1 MPSEEDQAAVA
12 GGEESLQRLPT
23 SVVADVADGED
34 KYVEAFKQ
42 KMDEAVEG
50 SMAKS
55 KVHSTPLDKLLKTLQ
70 VPPPPPS
77 PTECNH
83 RCAEIARVRGRT
95 DGAPEGWNPK
105 TGQMECRARCW
116 RKRSCTRPT
125 GAPTRPSTTTF

>member
-55 KVHSTPLDKLLKTLQ
+55 KVQATPLDKLLKTLQ
-70 VPPPPPS
+70 VPEPLLLPNAINAVQRLQ
-77 PTECNH
+77 ECGGKLMG
-83 RCAEIARVRGRT
+83 CQRGAT
-95 DGAPEGWNPK
+95 LKPVE
-105 TGQMECRARCW
+105 
-116 RKRSCTRPT
+116 
-125 GAPTRPSTTTF
+125 